1 MLPFEYFEP
10 TTLRQASAL
19 LAKYGEEARILNGG
33 TDLIVRTR
41 MHFWRPKYVVNIKRI
56 RGLDGLRLSRGQG
69 LRMGAL
75 VTFRRAE
82 TDPVVQRRFGLLS
95 AAAIAVGGVQ
105 IRNLGTY
112 AGNACNASP
121 AADTT
126 PAMVALG
133 AQVKIYG
140 PDGERTIPIEGLFAG
155 VGRNTLKP
163 GEIVMEFQI
172 PTPAPRTGAIYI
184 KHSPR
189 SQMDISVVGVA
200 SVVTLAPGDGHCI
213 DARIAL
219 GAVAPTIIRASK
231 AEAILKGNELT
242 EEVIAR
248 AAAAAAAECSPIGDL
263 RASAD
268 YRKDMVEVIAK
279 RATSYAFEMARTG
292 MTVKKQQAI
301 AIEQVL

>member
-10 TTLRQASAL
+10 TTLRQASSL
-19 LAKYGEEARILNGG
+19 LAKLGEEARILNGG
-33 TDLIVRTR
+33 TDLIVRIR
-41 MHFWRPKYVVNIKRI
+41 QHLMKPRYVVNIKRI
-56 RGLDGLRLSRGQG
+56 RGLDGLRFSPSRG

-82 TDPVVQRRFGLLS
+82 TEPAVQRRFGLLAAS
-95 AAAIAVGGVQ
+95 AVAVGGVQ

-112 AGNACNASP
+112 VGNACNASP

-140 PDGERTIPIEGLFAG
+140 PEGERTIPIQELFAG
-155 VGRNTLKP
+155 VGRNSLRP
-163 GEIVMEFQI
+163 GEIATEFQI

-189 SQMDISVVGVA
+189 SQMDVSVVGVA
-200 SVVTLAPGDGHCI
+200 SVVTLAPGNGRCI

-219 GAVAPTIIRASK
+219 GAVAPTIIRATK
-231 AEAILKGNELT
+231 AEAILRENELT
-242 EEVIAR
+242 EDVIAR
-248 AAAAAAAECSPIGDL
+248 AAVAAAEEARPITDI
-263 RASAD
+263 RASVE
-268 YRKDMVEVIAK
+268 YRRDMVEALTK
-279 RATSYAFEMARTG
+279 RATKYALEMARNG
-292 MTVKKQQAI
+292 MPINKQAAI